1 MGQTEGKRD
10 MGLRAAGWV
19 WRLMLLALLTV
30 VPLGL
35 IPAGISLVSPAFAA
49 TTSSYICGGDPLEA
63 LANNGAV
70 DAVGIPNQAAGTVP
84 GAFVVLRWRGV
95 SLQLPRT
102 NNAGAPSYTDGQWW
116 WSLED
121 PQRPRFQRSR
131 GTIETFPCERQRE
144 AGGS

>member
-1 MGQTEGKRD
+1 

-35 IPAGISLVSPAFAA
+35 IPAGINLVSPAFAA
-49 TTSSYICGGDPLEA
+49 TTSSYICGSDPLEA